1 MENAEPAKSNVY
13 QGPNICQAVCWSP
26 DMHVSILSMLWDLE
40 DEEPEAKSGSRSWGS
55 RCQLLRGGAR
65 IWAQLCLTGS
75 HALSFTPLCPQKAR
89 KDAVSEVKK

>member
-55 RCQLLRGGAR
+55 RCQLLRGGG
-65 IWAQLCLTGS
+65 QD
-75 HALSFTPLCPQKAR
+75 LSTAVSDRKPRPFLHTTVPPKAR